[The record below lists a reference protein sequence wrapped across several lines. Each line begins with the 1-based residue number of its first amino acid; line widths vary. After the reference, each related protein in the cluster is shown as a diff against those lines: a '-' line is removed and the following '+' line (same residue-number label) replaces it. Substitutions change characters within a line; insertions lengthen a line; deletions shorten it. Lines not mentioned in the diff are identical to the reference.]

1 MPPYCELTR
10 ISWWQAAAGKAHVR
24 VVYIAPME
32 SLAKERAAEWRERLG
47 RGLGLEVFE
56 LTGEAQTDLDLVKRG
71 NIIVSTPERWDV
83 ISRRWKIASRKPVQ
97 QVALFIVDELH
108 LVGGANG
115 PVIEVSHSSRIPT
128 THVVFQACAW
138 R

>member
-1 MPPYCELTR
+1 MSKKWNLVQLIALCAR
-10 ISWWQAAAGKAHVR
+10 QAAAGKGNVKA
-24 VVYIAPME
+24 VYIAPME

-47 RGLGLEVFE
+47 QGLGLEVFE

-83 ISRRWKIASRKPVQ
+83 ISRRWKTRKPVQ

-115 PVIEVSHSSRIPT
+115 PVIEV
-128 THVVFQACAW
+128 C
-138 R
+138 